1 MKLSV
6 CIYDGMYDDDGST
19 RRKAS
24 ESPRVSAG
32 NDSFSRGLKEDPGRV
47 GSSSHSSSAAS
58 LGFLSLNIVFM
69 FVTSYLSSFIAM
81 VYASVYTGIRGYMD
95 VHENTK
101 TRTYGTGYMR
111 PQMIRITR
119 ICGLTGTRGQGMKGC
134 ALNATACVLTVHCA
148 QRLVSVLH
156 GCTGLDGA

>member
-1 MKLSV
+1 
-6 CIYDGMYDDDGST
+6 MYDDDGST

-32 NDSFSRGLKEDPGRV
+32 NDDSFSRGLKEVPGRV
-47 GSSSHSSSAAS
+47 GSSSHSSSAAT

-69 FVTSYLSSFIAM
+69 FVTSSLSSFIAM

-119 ICGLTGTRGQGMKGC
+119 ICGLTGTRRQGTNTKGC